1 MSLLLRNFVG
11 ADKELQAMFRGAFTF
26 YKDAASLLAQDNVD
40 WVYIPPYAPHFG
52 GLWESGVKSVK
63 NHIKGVIGDQS
74 LTSEEL
80 STFLCQIEAYLN
92 SRRYS
97 TIQWST
103 WPGPAHSRPSFTRS
117 SAFRYP
123 RTGFSSKLSKSI
135 VVMEINLKDA
145 LWFLVQVAFRVSP
158 PAAIKVKM
166 AAYQPGYR
174 SWSALTHCQRA
185 YASRQVAHRQGN
197 QHQ

>member
-1 MSLLLRNFVG
+1 MLTFLSNGPFFLRYGQFHLKYPLFRQKMMSLLLRNFVG

-97 TIQWST
+97 TIQ
-103 WPGPAHSRPSFTRS
+103 
-117 SAFRYP
+117 
-123 RTGFSSKLSKSI
+123 
-135 VVMEINLKDA
+135 
-145 LWFLVQVAFRVSP
+145 
-158 PAAIKVKM
+158 
-166 AAYQPGYR
+166 
-174 SWSALTHCQRA
+174 
-185 YASRQVAHRQGN
+185 
-197 QHQ
+197 